1 MDAEGFLD
9 AAERQYRA
17 GRVGEAVRS
26 CREAAA
32 LTDRPEF
39 LVRAALIVGGIGGA
53 AVNTVLVD
61 LCDRA
66 LRVLAEDADAERA
79 QVRAQRA
86 IALAEVIGA
95 RELDMTTT
103 EVLAQAERSGEPRAL
118 ALALRARQHA
128 VSGPDGAA
136 ERLELGAR
144 LLPLAEATDSPDDEL
159 WARLWLL
166 DNAFEQG
173 DVAMMNEQL
182 ARLGLLADRLDWPV
196 AEWHLHRLRAAR
208 ALFLGDFSSAAADL
222 DRARQ
227 TAELT
232 GDQSHRA
239 ILGIVD
245 FERRDLLGRLDE
257 AVESVRQFATAFG
270 TLPVAKATGGYFLL
284 RAGDRD
290 AAHGCYEQVR
300 PLLERVPTDGRWFW
314 IVLSCGEMAIA
325 FEDATIVDWCYQA
338 LLPYADQFLASGGGT
353 FICAGSVARQLGRLA
368 AASDREALAREH
380 LEHAVETNDHAG
392 AVPYRTL
399 AELDLAGVLARS
411 GDVDDL
417 ARARALTERVLATAR
432 RSGMAGAGAS
442 ADRLLV
448 TIREAQRQAVPL
460 TAREREVL
468 GLLARGASNRSIAE
482 ALFLSER
489 TVEFHVANAIA
500 KIGVANRTQ
509 AATWALQ
516 HGLAVSRG
524 NP

>member
-1 MDAEGFLD
+1 VDAERLLD
-9 AAERQYRA
+9 AAEEQYRA
-17 GRVGEAVRS
+17 GLVGEAVRC

-32 LTDRPEF
+32 LTERPES

-53 AVNTVLVD
+53 EVNSVLVD

-66 LRVLAEDADAERA
+66 LRVLPDDADAERA

-86 IALAEVIGA
+86 MALAEVVGA
-95 RELDMTTT
+95 RELDATTA
-103 EVLAQAERSGEPRAL
+103 EILAQAERRGEPRAL

-128 VSGPDGAA
+128 ASGPDGAA

-144 LLPLAEATDSPDDEL
+144 LLPLAEATGCADDEL

-173 DVAMMNEQL
+173 DIAMMNEQL

-196 AEWHLHRLRAAR
+196 AAWHLHRLRAAR
-208 ALFLGDFSSAAADL
+208 ALFLGDFSSVAADL
-222 DRARQ
+222 DRARDA
-227 TAELT
+227 AELT
-232 GDQSHRA
+232 GHDMHRA
-239 ILGIVD
+239 LLGIVD

-257 AVESVRQFATAFG
+257 AVESVREFAAAFG
-270 TLPVAKATGGYFLL
+270 TLPVAKATAGYFLL

-300 PLLERVPTDGRWFW
+300 PLLDRVPTDGQWFW
-314 IVLSCGEMAIA
+314 IVLGCSEMGIA
-325 FEDATIVDWCYQA
+325 FDDSAIVEWCYQA

-353 FICAGSVARQLGRLA
+353 FICPGSVARQLGRLA
-368 AASDREALAREH
+368 AESDRDDLARKH
-380 LEHAVETNDHAG
+380 LEHAVEANDCAG

-399 AELDLAGVLARS
+399 AELDLARVLAGT
-411 GDVDDL
+411 GDVDHL

-432 RSGMAGAGAS
+432 RTGMAAAGAS
-442 ADRLLV
+442 ADGLLA
-448 TIREAQRQAVPL
+448 TIREAQRRAVPL

-468 GLLARGASNRSIAE
+468 GLLARGASNRSMAT
-482 ALFLSER
+482 ALVLSER

-516 HGLAVSRG
+516 HGMAVSHG